1 MGCVINDILDADF
14 DKKTARCSHRPIA
27 SGEIIKKQ
35 ALALFCVLGLL
46 GATSFLFLPLV
57 CIIICLFSLPLIC
70 FYPLAKRYFKFPQ
83 LVLGLV
89 FNLGVFVG
97 YFCICRTLKLE
108 IFLLYTIAIVWT
120 IIYDTIYAMQ
130 DVDDDILNNLNSSTL
145 LFGLKNGVFNLAK
158 LNNIIIFFIVILFL
172 LLIWIAKI
180 ANLTQSY
187 IYFYIAVISLVFV
200 ANLCFKN
207 KISYSIGFNLCSV
220 FGIFVFLGL
229 LFG

>member
-1 MGCVINDILDADF
+1 MKTKMQNTKTKISSLIKLARLHRPFAILLLYLPCLWGLVLGFYSNSVRADLWIVCKYAFILLFGSVISRSMGCVINDILDADF

-27 SGEIIKKQ
+27 SGEISKKQ

-130 DVDDDILNNLNSSTL
+130 DVDDDI
-145 LFGLKNGVFNLAK
+145 
-158 LNNIIIFFIVILFL
+158 
-172 LLIWIAKI
+172 
-180 ANLTQSY
+180 
-187 IYFYIAVISLVFV
+187 
-200 ANLCFKN
+200 
-207 KISYSIGFNLCSV
+207 
-220 FGIFVFLGL
+220 
-229 LFG
+229 

>member
-1 MGCVINDILDADF
+1 
-14 DKKTARCSHRPIA
+14 
-27 SGEIIKKQ
+27 
-35 ALALFCVLGLL
+35 
-46 GATSFLFLPLV
+46 
-57 CIIICLFSLPLIC
+57 
-70 FYPLAKRYFKFPQ
+70 
-83 LVLGLV
+83 
-89 FNLGVFVG
+89 
-97 YFCICRTLKLE
+97 
-108 IFLLYTIAIVWT
+108 
-120 IIYDTIYAMQ
+120 
-130 DVDDDILNNLNSSTL
+130 L